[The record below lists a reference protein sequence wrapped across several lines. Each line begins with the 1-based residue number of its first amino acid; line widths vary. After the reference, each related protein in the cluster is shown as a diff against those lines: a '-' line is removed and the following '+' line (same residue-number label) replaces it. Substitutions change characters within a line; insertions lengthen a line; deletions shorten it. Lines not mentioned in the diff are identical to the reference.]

1 MDEKRYPVRKLTA
14 KLVSVPGNTDHPPQP
29 DAVAADVEAG
39 RMDGRRNQ
47 AAAGEAQGR
56 QPDVISC
63 RIDDILPALQ
73 QECGNGGRLEMLYVR
88 AKSGAAF
95 ELSYLVNHAETG
107 RFVTIISE
115 ATRTAPSMA
124 RHFPLL
130 GWYEREIQDLY
141 GITFED
147 HPEPYPL
154 VRHDHKDGR
163 KPLSHDPDVQ
173 RFPFGPIRADVVE
186 SAEFA
191 FYYTGEAILHYH
203 PNLFFKHRGMERRFE
218 GLTPQIGV
226 IFAERVS
233 GIGSFAH
240 ALAFAQACEAAS
252 GCIVPVRAKMLRS
265 LVGELERIY
274 NHLAY
279 LGHLADTTTLKVGQ
293 AEGRLLAEQ
302 AKQINGK
309 LTGSRFLRGVIA
321 PGGLRRDL
329 ELKAW
334 FELDLD
340 RLRGQAEWYMNFL
353 LTSNSFRDRL
363 LTTGPLDQRTA
374 YDQGATGPIARASG
388 IDRDLRRD
396 HSYAAYDTLTVPVPV
411 REKGDADARFRV
423 RVEELFASLDMVKA
437 LFRRLE
443 QGPVL
448 SSYGPVAYAEGLG
461 WAESPRGSLFYA
473 VHFGPEGRL
482 ERVKIKSP
490 SFSNWRVFPFT
501 VQDSNMMDYAI
512 NEASFGLSIA
522 GCDR

>member
-1 MDEKRYPVRKLTA
+1 MDETLQREPVLD
-14 KLVSVPGNTDHPPQP
+14 L
-29 DAVAADVEAG
+29 
-39 RMDGRRNQ
+39 
-47 AAAGEAQGR
+47 
-56 QPDVISC
+56 ISC
-63 RIDDILPALQ
+63 RLEDILRALQ

-88 AKSGAAF
+88 PKSDETF
-95 ELSYLVNHAETG
+95 ELHYLVNHAETG
-107 RFVTIISE
+107 RFVTIVSE
-115 ATRTAPSMA
+115 TRNTAPSMA

-130 GWYEREIQDLY
+130 SWYEREVQDLY
-141 GITFED
+141 GIRFDD
-147 HPEPYPL
+147 HPDPYPL
-154 VRHDHKDGR
+154 VRHDAKNGR
-163 KPLSHDPDVQ
+163 KPLTHDPDVQ

-186 SAEFA
+186 SAEFI

-203 PNLFFKHRGMERRFE
+203 PHLFFKHRGMERRFE
-218 GLTPQIGV
+218 GLAPQTGV

-240 ALAFAQACEAAS
+240 ALAFAQACEAAT
-252 GCIVPVRAKMLRS
+252 GCVVPPRAKMLRS

-293 AEGRLLAEQ
+293 AEGKLLAEQ

-309 LTGSRFLRGVIA
+309 LTGSRFLRSVIT

-329 ELKAW
+329 ELQAW
-334 FELDLD
+334 FELDLA
-340 RLRGQAEWYMNFL
+340 RLRRQAEWYTNVL
-353 LTSNSFRDRL
+353 LGTNSFRDRL
-363 LTTGPLDQRTA
+363 LTTGPLDLRTA

-388 IDRDLRRD
+388 VNRDLRRD
-396 HSYAAYDTLTVPVPV
+396 HPYAAYDTLNVPVPM
-411 REKGDADARFRV
+411 RQQGDADARFRV
-423 RVEELFASLDMVKA
+423 RIEELFASFDMVMA
-437 LFRRLE
+437 LFRKME
-443 QGPVL
+443 QGPVI
-448 SSYGPVAYAEGLG
+448 SSYTQVAYAEGLG

-473 VHFGPEGRL
+473 VHFGADGRL

-501 VQDSNMMDYAI
+501 VRDSNMMDYAI